1 MIKNKSL
8 FALAAVAALALIGP
22 AQSAQAQT
30 SLNDDTQ
37 LLISQ
42 IQTDKRAVML
52 AGLDLTDDQVRGF
65 TPIYDKYQTERKA
78 LYERGVDLLNKYA
91 ANYGSMTDDAAKG
104 IMKDWFKLEDD
115 KLSLLKD
122 YAKKFGKVLPQ
133 TKVARFVQIENKLNT
148 LMDMQAARIVPLAK

>member
-1 MIKNKSL
+1 
-8 FALAAVAALALIGP
+8 
-22 AQSAQAQT
+22 
-30 SLNDDTQ
+30 
-37 LLISQ
+37 
-42 IQTDKRAVML
+42 
-52 AGLDLTDDQVRGF
+52 VRGF

-104 IMKDWFKLEDD
+104 IIKDWFKLEDD